1 VTALDAPA
9 TTATRPTVA
18 ILADDL
24 IWATRLSDAVVTAGG
39 TPLRLRRADD
49 LAARL
54 GSGDDRAAFAIVD
67 LTARAYDGVAAIQAA
82 RATGARIVAVG
93 QHDDAELRR
102 RALDAGAERVF
113 SYRAL
118 FEAGARH
125 LASWLGR

>member
-1 VTALDAPA
+1 
-9 TTATRPTVA
+9 
-18 ILADDL
+18 
-24 IWATRLSDAVVTAGG
+24 
-39 TPLRLRRADD
+39 
-49 LAARL
+49 
-54 GSGDDRAAFAIVD
+54 VD
-67 LTARAYDGVAAIQAA
+67 LTARAYDGVAALQAA

-93 QHDDAELRR
+93 QLDDAELRR